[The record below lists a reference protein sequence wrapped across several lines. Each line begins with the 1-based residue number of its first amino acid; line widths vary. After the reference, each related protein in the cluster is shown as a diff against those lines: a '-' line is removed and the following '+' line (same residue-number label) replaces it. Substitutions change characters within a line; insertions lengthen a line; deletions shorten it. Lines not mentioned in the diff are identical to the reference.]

1 MTDISIIQDWTRIT
15 GKTPDEI
22 RIERESNR
30 ILGEQMLVSGKTGLV
45 CVLAYALMIL
55 MLRAD
60 VTVLIWCVAMALL
73 YAGRHY
79 RLSEHVRNNPG
90 WAEDSGTI
98 GKLEVSV
105 LATGAGWG
113 IGIALFTWTDLPLT
127 RLPFLLV
134 AMGMLTICGPLMS
147 ARPRFGIVFTIPLLL
162 GTLIHLYRMDLGHV
176 YFITTTIILCA
187 ITAFALVLTYEI
199 HRILR
204 NGIIQRLEK
213 ESLVEDLTKARQ
225 RAEDIARS
233 KSAFL
238 ASMSHEIR
246 NPVNGL
252 MGMLDILRETHP
264 TREQEGYL
272 DVASNS
278 AQSLLALLN
287 KILDFS
293 KLEVGKLELES
304 IPFDWMS
311 LTGETAMVNRVLA
324 SEKGIAFHLSFSDTA
339 PAIVRGDPLRLRQI
353 LTNLLS
359 NALKF
364 TDEGSITLS
373 VNAED
378 CPDGRLKL
386 TFSVKD
392 TGIGMDEATRSKLF
406 EKYRQADASTS
417 RRFGGTGLGLAISRE
432 LAHLMDGELSVQS
445 TPGHG
450 SEFILTACFVRSSA
464 EELSASGGEAGEKRY
479 EARVLLVEDDAVS
492 QRVATMML
500 RRFGIDPV
508 VAASGREAVRLFSES
523 RFDLVLLDSRLP
535 DMDGDAVAKALCA
548 QSAARGASAKDCPVV
563 SLSGACLPEDRQR
576 ALAAGVKDF
585 LDKPLR
591 KKDLRQC
598 LEKWLG
604 AK

>member
-1 MTDISIIQDWTRIT
+1 MTEISIIPDWTRIT
-15 GKTPDEI
+15 GKTPDEL
-22 RIERESNR
+22 RIERESSR

-45 CVLAYALMIL
+45 CVIAYALMIL
-55 MLRAD
+55 VLRAD
-60 VTVLIWCVAMALL
+60 VAVLAWCAAMCLL
-73 YAGRHY
+73 YGSRHY
-79 RLSEHVRNNPG
+79 WLSERLRNNPH
-90 WAEDSGTI
+90 WAEESVSLR
-98 GKLEVSV
+98 KLEASV
-105 LATGAGWG
+105 LGTGIGWG
-113 IGIALFTWTDLPLT
+113 IGIALFTWPDLPLT

-134 AMGMLTICGPLMS
+134 AMGMLTICGPLM
-147 ARPRFGIVFTIPLLL
+147 AAHPRYGIVFTVPLLV
-162 GTLIHLYRMDLGHV
+162 GTIIHLYRMDLGQV
-176 YFITTTIILCA
+176 YFITTSIILCA
-187 ITAFALVLTYEI
+187 ITAFALVLTFEI
-199 HRILR
+199 HRVLR
-204 NGIIQRLEK
+204 ISIVQRLEK
-213 ESLVEDLTKARQ
+213 EALVESLTQARQ
-225 RAEDIARS
+225 KAEDIAKS
-233 KSAFL
+233 KSDFL

-252 MGMLDILRETHP
+252 MGMLDVLRETHP

-272 DVASNS
+272 DVAANS

-373 VNAED
+373 VAAED

-450 SEFILTACFVRSSA
+450 SEFILTARFVRSSA
-464 EELSASGGEAGEKRY
+464 AELAASGGEAGEKRY
-479 EARVLLVEDDAVS
+479 EARVLLVEDDPVS

-500 RRFGIDPV
+500 RRFGI
-508 VAASGREAVRLFSES
+508 AAVIASSGKEAVRLFSES

-535 DMDGDAVAKALCA
+535 DMDGEAVAKALCA
-548 QSAARGASAKDCPVV
+548 QSAARGSSAKDCPIV
-563 SLSGACLPEDRQR
+563 SLSGACLPEDHQR

-604 AK
+604 GR